1 MKRRESESAILDL
14 VPIMNLVSILI
25 PFLLMGTT
33 FVELAVVET
42 TAPAICSSDCEDEI
56 DTPRLKLSVAVTRS
70 GLYIQGT
77 EGVLEEDEQGF
88 FIACTTG
95 SCVNDDSY
103 DYAELT
109 RLLALVKDEHPYTED
124 MVLVPDGRVPY
135 NSLIGVMD
143 AARDDPRNGGLRMF
157 PYQTVAGGVK

>member
-1 MKRRESESAILDL
+1 MERRESESTNLDL

-25 PFLLMGTT
+25 PFLLLGTT
-33 FVELAVVET
+33 FVELAVVDT
-42 TAPAICSSDCEDEI
+42 TLPAICSSDCGDEI
-56 DTPRLKLSVAVTRS
+56 DAPRLKLSVAVTGT

-103 DYAELT
+103 DTVELT
-109 RLLALVKDEHPYTED
+109 RVLALVKDAHPYTED
-124 MVLVPDGRVPY
+124 LILVPDGRVPY

-143 AARDDPRNGGLRMF
+143 AARDDPRSGGQRMF
-157 PYQTVAGGVK
+157 PYQTVVGGAK

>member
-1 MKRRESESAILDL
+1 MQS
-14 VPIMNLVSILI
+14 
-25 PFLLMGTT
+25 
-33 FVELAVVET
+33 
-42 TAPAICSSDCEDEI
+42 APAICSSDCEDEI

>member
-42 TAPAICSSDCEDEI
+42 TAPAICSSGCGDEI
-56 DTPRLKLSVAVTRS
+56 DTPRLKLSVAVTRT

-77 EGVLEEDEQGF
+77 EGVLEEAEQGF

-103 DYAELT
+103 DYVELT

-124 MVLVPDGRVPY
+124 LTLVPDGRVPY

-143 AARDDPRNGGLRMF
+143 AARDDPRNGGQRMF
-157 PYQTVAGGVK
+157 PYQTVAGGEK

>member
-103 DYAELT
+103 DYVELT

-143 AARDDPRNGGLRMF
+143 AARDDPRNGGQRMF

>member
-33 FVELAVVET
+33 FVELAVGET
-42 TAPAICSSDCEDEI
+42 TAPAICSSACEDEI

>member
-143 AARDDPRNGGLRMF
+143 AARDDPRNGGQRMF